1 MNKKNEVITSI
12 IIIISSLSF
21 IVIGFIIG
29 INYNKTNNI
38 IENSSQFNVNK
49 DNSNENLPNDNMEE
63 IINIQA
69 DLKLVKESNDLNNL
83 EKAVKISSILYQ
95 NTFKILKIEK
105 NVTCE
110 KTADTYACFFIDD
123 QNVNYNLNISNNFK
137 RVLIDQTWYNLF
149 NENNSTDLS
158 LDKLINYLNYNAY
171 SKYLIKELNISQPD
185 GIYSYMQNKFSLTE
199 QDACIGYDEDKNFF
213 NIKINKVNNS
223 KLGWYY
229 FDKWTGKC
237 QNTIDTVAIYRINKK
252 DYTYKVLISS

>member
-38 IENSSQFNVNK
+38 IENSNQFNVNK

-95 NTFKILKIEK
+95 
-105 NVTCE
+105 
-110 KTADTYACFFIDD
+110 
-123 QNVNYNLNISNNFK
+123 
-137 RVLIDQTWYNLF
+137 
-149 NENNSTDLS
+149 
-158 LDKLINYLNYNAY
+158 KLI
-171 SKYLIKELNISQPD
+171 
-185 GIYSYMQNKFSLTE
+185 
-199 QDACIGYDEDKNFF
+199 
-213 NIKINKVNNS
+213 
-223 KLGWYY
+223 
-229 FDKWTGKC
+229 
-237 QNTIDTVAIYRINKK
+237 
-252 DYTYKVLISS
+252 